1 MRSYT
6 LEEARAIALRA
17 AGFGNLDAAA
27 NPPAAT
33 LRRLGLLQIDTVN
46 VFARAH
52 TMPAFSRYGLHPQ
65 NQLAELMSADQP
77 QAIEYWAHE
86 ASIIEP
92 ETYKLF
98 GWRRNEYVSA
108 GDADSSFWAQNQKL
122 AVWIMREIS
131 ERGPLTVAELE
142 HEANKPRGGW
152 WGWSDIKRLAVIGF
166 LRGDL
171 VAWGRRG
178 STRVFDLASNHPDL
192 FKTDLT
198 DTEQQT
204 ELLRRAALV
213 LGIAHEQDLADYYRM
228 TRTQARPLLRG
239 LVERGELKL
248 ASVGDEQVYL
258 PNEQV
263 DVSSKPG
270 AVETLQGAAEG
281 RQAERPVLLSP
292 FDPLVWFR
300 PRAEWLW
307 DFRYRIEIYTPAP
320 KREFGY
326 YTLPILFEN
335 LLVGRIDLKAERK
348 SKTLLV
354 RAAWGE
360 TSTFGKAPSKS
371 KLNEL
376 AAKLW
381 ITLWEA
387 AEWQGCTEIFVEE
400 RGNLAELLKKNR
412 QFHGGARPA

>member
-1 MRSYT
+1 MARKKFSDRFKLTLRSYT
-6 LEEARAIALRA
+6 LEEARTLALSA
-17 AGFGNLDAAA
+17 AGFGHLDATA

-92 ETYKLF
+92 EAYRLF

-108 GDADSSFWAQNQKL
+108 GDDNSSFWARNQKL
-122 AVWIMREIS
+122 ASWIFREIS
-131 ERGPLTVAELE
+131 ERGPLTVADLE

-178 STRVFDLASNHPDL
+178 STRVFDLASNHPNL

-198 DTEQQT
+198 HTEQQT
-204 ELLRRAALV
+204 ELLLRAARV
-213 LGIAHEQDLADYYRM
+213 QGLGREQDLADYYRM

-239 LVERGELKL
+239 LVERGDLQL
-248 ASVGDEQVYL
+248 ASVGDESVYVA
-258 PNEQV
+258 EQ
-263 DVSSKPG
+263 
-270 AVETLQGAAEG
+270 AEALTG
-281 RQAERPVLLSP
+281 RQAQRPVLLSP

-335 LLVGRIDLKAERK
+335 QLVGRIDLKAERK

-354 RAAWGE
+354 RAAWSE
-360 TSTFGKAPSKS
+360 TSTFGKAPTKS

-387 AEWQGCTEIFVEE
+387 AEWQGCTEIVVEE
-400 RGNLAELLKKNR
+400 RGNLAELLRKNR
-412 QFHGGARPA
+412 RFHGGVRPA